1 MLKRGLNFGK
11 KALTLNARDMSKYF
25 AFNKSTPC
33 FSFASKSDS
42 IVNILKS
49 EINHEETN
57 YSAVDQNELKTFFQR
72 TKFEFVDKED
82 SLNMELRK
90 TQGNYEVIINFQ
102 AKPPM
107 PQEETQT
114 QQEGEEKSKIIFFIH
129 SAGKHDRI
137 HCKNY

>member
-11 KALTLNARDMSKYF
+11 KVFTSNARDMSKYF

-33 FSFASKSDS
+33 FSFATKTDS
-42 IVNILKS
+42 IANILKS

-57 YSAVDQNELKTFFQR
+57 YSAVDQNELNTFFQN

-90 TQGNYEVIINFQ
+90 THGNYEIVINFQ

-107 PQEETQT
+107 PQEETQ
-114 QQEGEEKSKIIFFIH
+114 QEGEEKSKKILFIP
-129 SAGKHDRI
+129 SA
-137 HCKNY
+137 

>member
-1 MLKRGLNFGK
+1 MLKRGLNLGK
-11 KALTLNARDMSKYF
+11 KVFNLNARDMTKYT
-25 AFNKSTPC
+25 AFNKSTQC
-33 FSFASKSDS
+33 FSFATKTDS

-57 YSAVDQNELKTFFQR
+57 YSPVDQNELKTFFQN

-90 TQGNYEVIINFQ
+90 TTGNFEIIINFQ

-107 PQEETQT
+107 PQDENP
-114 QQEGEEKSKIIFFIH
+114 QEGEEKSKNKIF
-129 SAGKHDRI
+129 
-137 HCKNY
+137 N

>member
-11 KALTLNARDMSKYF
+11 KAFTLNARDMSKYF
-25 AFNKSTPC
+25 AFNKSTPS
-33 FSFASKSDS
+33 FSFATKTDS

-57 YSAVDQNELKTFFQR
+57 YSSVDQNELNTFFQN

-90 TQGNYEVIINFQ
+90 THGNYEIVINFQ

-107 PQEETQT
+107 PQEETQ
-114 QQEGEEKSKIIFFIH
+114 QEGEEKSKNFYI
-129 SAGKHDRI
+129 
-137 HCKNY
+137 YT

>member
-11 KALTLNARDMSKYF
+11 KVFSLNARDMSKYF

-33 FSFASKSDS
+33 FTFATKTDT
-42 IVNILKS
+42 IANILKS

-57 YSAVDQNELKTFFQR
+57 YSPVDQSELKTFFQN

-90 TQGNYEVIINFQ
+90 SHGNYDIVINFQ

-107 PQEETQT
+107 PQEEA
-114 QQEGEEKSKIIFFIH
+114 QQEGEEKSK
-129 SAGKHDRI
+129 
-137 HCKNY
+137 NYFN